1 MCQRDQHRMKSIL
14 EEKSEVTEKENAPNL
29 DLKNGSVEFCNVCFG
44 LICGRFEGIDQRVI
58 DHYGVSGISVG
69 DYVLSGGEV
78 AAMVVVDA
86 CVRLLPD
93 VLRSV
98 K

>member
-69 DYVLSGGEV
+69 DYVKQEPIKQLFKI
-78 AAMVVVDA
+78 ALYFDFQ
-86 CVRLLPD
+86 
-93 VLRSV
+93 
-98 K
+98 

>member
-1 MCQRDQHRMKSIL
+1 M
-14 EEKSEVTEKENAPNL
+14 
-29 DLKNGSVEFCNVCFG
+29 